1 MTTQQINFN
10 GKNYTLTTEAVMT
23 GRLLPYPK
31 NYHEVK
37 TGEEFEFEMVAQAA
51 DDKGVRYTVTWI
63 LSAIRG
69 EEADNYDNYDFD
81 NIYDVTP
88 L

>member
-1 MTTQQINFN
+1 MKTQISFN
-10 GKNYTLTTEAVMT
+10 DKNYTLITEAVMT

-31 NYHEVK
+31 NYHEV
-37 TGEEFEFEMVAQAA
+37 TAGEEFDFEMTAKAV
-51 DDKGVRYTVTWI
+51 DENGVRYEVAWMFSDI
-63 LSAIRG
+63 KG
-69 EEADNYDNYDFD
+69 EEADNYDFD

>member
-10 GKNYTLTTEAVMT
+10 GKNYMLITEAVMT

-31 NYHEVK
+31 NYHEV
-37 TGEEFEFEMVAQAA
+37 TMGEEFEFEMIAQAA
-51 DDKGVRYTVTWI
+51 DDKGVRYEVIWI
-63 LSAIRG
+63 FRDIKG
-69 EEADNYDNYDFD
+69 EEADNYDFD